1 MAVRAMASGAGE
13 LGLASAWTGRRS
25 IERGKKVSD
34 GGWVAAVPVVAS
46 FAPGKRLASPGIRGG
61 FKKGE

>member
-1 MAVRAMASGAGE
+1 MAVRATASGAGE

-25 IERGKKVSD
+25 IERGEKVSD